1 MLVFRSRFDQ
11 RTRSSSDESEE
22 EISKKRRRY
31 ESQSSED
38 EINRDRSNH
47 LEVIRTHLVRG
58 LSDVSDILDDESE
71 GFSNDEET
79 ENNND
84 KTLDRS
90 QDTRVGWF

>member
-90 QDTRVGWF
+90 QDTRVGGF